1 MGMRLGL
8 LKAALLVLWFFMTQQ
23 QAVARDFNAEAA
35 VPEVRPTPLKIYKY
49 SSGGTT
55 SFSDRPPA
63 EGRYTVLMP
72 TCFACNLQST
82 VNWQTTA
89 LYAQRFAGLIDQAAR
104 QFQLDPA
111 LVRAVIHAESG
122 FNPAARSSKGAMGL
136 MQLMP
141 GTARQMGV
149 TDAWIPEQ
157 NIAGGVQYLAGLLQQ
172 FRGDQKL
179 AVAAYNAGPEA
190 VRKYAGI
197 PPYAETQAYVQRVQI
212 LQQRYRQ
219 GGAG

>member
-1 MGMRLGL
+1 MGSCLRALLLGL
-8 LKAALLVLWFFMTQQ
+8 LLHAACTTASAQER
-23 QAVARDFNAEAA
+23 A
-35 VPEVRPTPLKIYKY
+35 TPPKIYKY

-55 SFSDRPPA
+55 AFSDRPPA
-63 EGRYTVLMP
+63 DGRFTVLMP
-72 TCFACNLQST
+72 TCFACSLSST
-82 VNWQTTA
+82 VDWHSTV
-89 LYAQRFAGLIDQAAR
+89 LFAQRFSPLIEQTAQR
-104 QFQLDPA
+104 FQLDPA

-122 FNPAARSSKGAMGL
+122 FNPAARSRKGAMGL

-141 GTARQMGV
+141 GTARLVGV
-149 TDAWIPEQ
+149 SDAWLPDQ
-157 NIAGGVQYLAGLLQQ
+157 NIAGGVRYLADLLQQ

-212 LQQRYRQ
+212 LQHRYRQ
-219 GGAG
+219 GTAG

>member
-1 MGMRLGL
+1 MRTVILPVALVWVLGSMP
-8 LKAALLVLWFFMTQQ
+8 AGVVL
-23 QAVARDFNAEAA
+23 AGESAAEA
-35 VPEVRPTPLKIYKY
+35 PEAGRRPVPLKIYKY

-55 SFSDRPPA
+55 AFSDRPPA
-63 EGRYTVLMP
+63 DGRYTILMP
-72 TCFACNLQST
+72 TCYACNLNST
-82 VNWQTTA
+82 VNWHSTA
-89 LYAQRFAGLIDQAAR
+89 LFAQRFAPLIEQSAR
-104 QFQLDPA
+104 QFQMDPA

-141 GTARQMGV
+141 GTARLVGV
-149 TDAWIPEQ
+149 SDAWMPDQ

-190 VRKYAGI
+190 VRRYAGI

-212 LQQRYRQ
+212 LHQRYRN
-219 GGAG
+219 GSAG

>member
-1 MGMRLGL
+1 MRPAL
-8 LKAALLVLWFFMTQQ
+8 LKTVLLFLLVAVTQP
-23 QAVARDFNAEAA
+23 QAMAGSFNTESAA
-35 VPEVRPTPLKIYKY
+35 PEVRQTPLKIYKY
-49 SSGGTT
+49 SNGGTT

-63 EGRYTVLMP
+63 DGRYTVLMP
-72 TCFACNLQST
+72 TCFACNLQSN

-89 LYAQRFAGLIDQAAR
+89 LYAQRFAGLIEQTAR

-149 TDAWIPEQ
+149 ADAWMPEQ

-219 GGAG
+219 GAAG

>member
-1 MGMRLGL
+1 MRPAL
-8 LKAALLVLWFFMTQQ
+8 LKTVLLFLLVAVTQP
-23 QAVARDFNAEAA
+23 QAMAGNFNTESAA
-35 VPEVRPTPLKIYKY
+35 PEVRQIPLKIYKY

-63 EGRYTVLMP
+63 DGRYTVLMP
-72 TCFACNLQST
+72 TCFACNLQSN

-89 LYAQRFAGLIDQAAR
+89 LYAQRFAGLIEQAAR

-149 TDAWIPEQ
+149 ADAWMPEQ

-219 GGAG
+219 GAAG